1 MDREAWCDAVHGM
14 AKSRTRPSDRT
25 EVNRSHPFP
34 DRQIPAAFRNLAT
47 RRSRPTFP
55 EHRGAAIQSALQSR
69 RWGWRAAGDGLAAG
83 VCTMAT
89 GGRGAVVAMAAG
101 STLSSASVTL
111 FLLLVLPR
119 VSQAQTFFFPFR
131 QPETC
136 GHNQYFDIS
145 ALSFMACGSNQRQDA
160 RGETSRDGPWPK
172 EQSRLDPGVAET
184 SPAPAERMFQKG

>member
-1 MDREAWCDAVHGM
+1 M
-14 AKSRTRPSDRT
+14 
-25 EVNRSHPFP
+25 
-34 DRQIPAAFRNLAT
+34 
-47 RRSRPTFP
+47 
-55 EHRGAAIQSALQSR
+55 
-69 RWGWRAAGDGLAAG
+69 
-83 VCTMAT
+83 
-89 GGRGAVVAMAAG
+89 VAMAAG

-111 FLLLVLPR
+111 FLSLVLPR

-145 ALSFMACGSNQRQDA
+145 ALSCVACGSNQRQDA
-160 RGETSRDGPWPK
+160 GGETSRDGPWPK